1 MARRDEDVGVE
12 QPPSA
17 RAGSPT
23 TNPYARLAV
32 GLMLLGIMV
41 LILALAVQQLRSQG
55 TDVVGP
61 LSIADFEATA
71 TTEDRPAPAFEMRS
85 LEGDSP
91 IALAD
96 YPGRVVVLN
105 FWASWC
111 GPCRL
116 EAADLQATWERF
128 RARGVQFIGVDYQDD
143 LYAARAFVEEFG
155 LTYPSVFDPPGR
167 LAFDYGLVGLPT
179 TILITP
185 ERRIAYRFVGIVDRD
200 ALEDALLAVLGSG
213 AT

>member
-1 MARRDEDVGVE
+1 MIRRDDDVEVE

-17 RAGSPT
+17 RPGPPS

-32 GLMLLGIMV
+32 RLMVAGVVLLV
-41 LILALAVQQLRSQG
+41 LALAIQQLRTKG

-61 LSIADFEATA
+61 LSVADFEATA
-71 TTEDRPAPAFEMRS
+71 TTEDGPAPAFEMRS
-85 LEGDSP
+85 LAGDGP

-96 YPGRVVVLN
+96 YPRQVVVLN

-111 GPCRL
+111 GPCRV
-116 EAADLQATWERF
+116 EAPDLQATWERF

-143 LYAARAFVEEFG
+143 LYAGRGFVEEFG
-155 LTYPSVFDPPGR
+155 ITYPSVFDPPGQ
-167 LAFDYGLVGLPT
+167 LAFKYGLVGLPT
-179 TILITP
+179 TIVITP

-200 ALEDALLAVLGSG
+200 KLEDALLAVLRSEE
-213 AT
+213 T